1 MRGKTVSG
9 PAGRPSSARRRF
21 SGSRAWALESSSSP
35 AITPEQDADTIIY
48 LASSPEVAN
57 VTGWDFIRAKRQ
69 GPRPPRAMTRGRRH
83 CGGPAKRLRGRGTE
97 GAANC
102 KHAIPAPAALA
113 APSRRLYGVY
123 PVTLRMV
130 QKSLARFVLIRYS
143 YGIMKYPER
152 PQPVPQE
159 LRTMNCRVGLL

>member
-57 VTGWDFIRAKRQ
+57 VTGRYFIQRKAAKPSAAARDD
-69 GPRPPRAMTRGRRH
+69 AV
-83 CGGPAKRLRGRGTE
+83 AKTLWERSE
-97 GAANC
+97 
-102 KHAIPAPAALA
+102 ALA
-113 APSRRLYGVY
+113 GS
-123 PVTLRMV
+123 
-130 QKSLARFVLIRYS
+130 
-143 YGIMKYPER
+143 
-152 PQPVPQE
+152 
-159 LRTMNCRVGLL
+159 CD